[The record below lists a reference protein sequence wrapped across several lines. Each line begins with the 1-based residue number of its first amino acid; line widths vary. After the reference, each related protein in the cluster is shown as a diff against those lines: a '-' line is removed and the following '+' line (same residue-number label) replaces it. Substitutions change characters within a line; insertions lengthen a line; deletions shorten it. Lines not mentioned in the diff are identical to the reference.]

1 MDYSVH
7 LDFNLSILALAIIL
21 LLAWGGFRGYKIG
34 AVIMSVSL
42 FALIAATFVAS
53 SIAFLVYKFFLTRSA
68 IPEVFGSIILAF
80 TFSGAVWLSNIV
92 HSATLKRVSATQNDS
107 PNKIIGIFLGI
118 LKFFIITAV
127 YATILLN
134 LDCRGH
140 FLPSSER
147 KNFLINSERNAIT
160 LVIKTIRM
168 DYHMSQPCYPSEY
181 SISDE
186 KKQQPNNS
194 TNNNT
199 NNQQNSKDNKP
210 KNNNSNTSLPVDDVQ
225 KP

>member
-1 MDYSVH
+1 MDYTVH

-34 AVIMSVSL
+34 AVIMSVSV

-53 SIAFLVYKFFLTRSA
+53 SIAFLVYKFFITRSA

-80 TFSGAVWLSNIV
+80 AFSGAVWLSNIV

-107 PNKIIGIFLGI
+107 PNKIVGIFLGI
-118 LKFFIITAV
+118 LKFFIITGV
-127 YATILLN
+127 YATIILN

-147 KNFLINSERNAIT
+147 RNFLINSSRNAIT
-160 LVIKTIRM
+160 LVLKNIRM
-168 DYHMSQPCYPSEY
+168 DNHMIQPCYPSEY
-181 SISDE
+181 SITEE
-186 KKQQPNNS
+186 KNQIPTPNNNS
-194 TNNNT
+194 
-199 NNQQNSKDNKP
+199 NNQQNQKDNKP
-210 KNNNSNTSLPVDDVQ
+210 KNNNSNTSLPVEDIQ